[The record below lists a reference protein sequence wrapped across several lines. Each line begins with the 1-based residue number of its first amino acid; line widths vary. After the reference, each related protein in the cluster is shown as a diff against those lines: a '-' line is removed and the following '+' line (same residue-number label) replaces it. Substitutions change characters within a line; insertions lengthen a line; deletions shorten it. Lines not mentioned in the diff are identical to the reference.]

1 MQHIITK
8 DLLVALGIN
17 VAEDQLDT
25 LVEHANTTLHE
36 RIGAEITESLDD
48 EQLKELVALEEA
60 GDDDK
65 VTSWL
70 SANVPELKE
79 IIEDE
84 RDILLGELAEN
95 ADSIK

>member
-1 MQHIITK
+1 MQQIITK

-17 VAEDQLDT
+17 LTEEQLDT
-25 LVEHANTTLHE
+25 LVEHANTTLNE

-48 EQLKELVALEEA
+48 NQLKELIALEEA
-60 GDDDK
+60 NDDVK
-65 VTSWL
+65 VAEWL
-70 SANVPELKE
+70 SKNIPELKE

-95 ADSIK
+95 TDAIQ